1 MKFSITGPVD
11 TGGGYVFCVK
21 FRIQPP
27 GRPIGRKFLCGTT
40 RIGVINTVKVGN
52 GDWRESVIS
61 QSQGVGREAE
71 FEGSRRQTHG
81 SRETNGFGAEPMTA
95 CSAAPSLVNGYEMVS
110 RQGSR
115 MSCHDTM

>member
-40 RIGVINTVKVGN
+40 RIGVINTMKVRK
-52 GDWRESVIS
+52 DWQESVIS

-95 CSAAPSLVNGYEMVS
+95 CSAAPSRVNGYEMVS